1 MMRPFKLIYLFASF
15 FYALV
20 ESNLILAHD
29 ILTPGYN
36 GNSDILIF
44 DLKTDKNLH
53 LFFLTCM
60 ITMTPGTLCLKIDEK
75 REQLYIHSLYCDNPD
90 EIKVSL
96 RKWEKLIMEIF

>member
-20 ESNLILAHD
+20 ESNLILAYD
-29 ILTPGYN
+29 ILTPGLG
-36 GNSDILIF
+36 GNSDIILF

-60 ITMTPGTLCLKIDEK
+60 ITMTPGTLCLKIDDNRK
-75 REQLYIHSLYCDNPD
+75 KLHIHSLYCDNPD
-90 EIKVSL
+90 EIKASIA
-96 RKWEKLIMEIF
+96 KWEKLIMEIF